1 MASRKKP
8 ININKY
14 RRPLNIN
21 IGIVIFTVMF
31 LYILI
36 CIVLFFTKGHVKRY
50 EVRSGSLSIPNVYEG
65 VILREET
72 VVSANSSGYIN
83 YFAREGEHVASGDLV
98 YSLDQTGKMAEILQN
113 DVDEIL
119 LSGNDLGE
127 LRSDFLQ
134 FSHNYRNEQ
143 FGQVYDFSYDV
154 SGTVLKLSNYNM
166 LNNLQRA
173 DVAGNS
179 VQFSYA
185 PRSGVVVYNVDGMEH
200 LEPSM
205 VTAET
210 FSEEKGEKE
219 QFVNN
224 TLVGSDEPVYKMIT
238 SEQWSIVIPVE
249 REKVARLEN
258 EGFVEVKFLKNQY
271 TSWAEVN
278 VLGADDKCD
287 YVELKFNNSMI
298 TFAKDRY
305 LEIEI
310 ILDDDEGL
318 KIPNSAIVEKEFYL
332 IPKEYATK
340 GGNSSNDGFMR
351 ETYDE
356 EGNISTEFIDASI
369 YAESD
374 TDYYVDTS
382 VLRPGDYICMPD
394 SGEKYPVSKVGTLMG
409 VYNINKGFAD
419 FKEITVL
426 YSNEEYSI
434 VKSNTRY
441 GLTEYDYIVLDA
453 ASINENDF
461 IYD

>member
-1 MASRKKP
+1 MASQKKP

-14 RRPLNIN
+14 RRPLNLN
-21 IGIVIFTVMF
+21 IGIIIFAVMF

-36 CIVLFFTKGHVKRY
+36 CVVLFFTKGHVKRY
-50 EVRSGSLSIPNVYEG
+50 EVRSGSLSISNVYEG
-65 VILREET
+65 IILRDEI

-83 YFAREGEHVASGDLV
+83 YFAREGEHVASGDLI
-98 YSLDQTGKMAEILQN
+98 YSLDQTGRMAEILQN
-113 DVDEIL
+113 DTDEIL

-127 LRSDFLQ
+127 LRSDFMQ
-134 FSHNYRNEQ
+134 FSHNYRDEQ

-173 DVAGNS
+173 DVTGSS

-185 PRSGVVVYNVDGMEH
+185 PRSGVVVYNVDGLER

-210 FSEEKGEKE
+210 FSKENGEKE

-224 TLVGSDEPVYKMIT
+224 TLVGSKDPVYKMIT
-238 SEQWSIVIPVE
+238 SEQWSVVIPVE
-249 REKVARLEN
+249 REKTARLQN
-258 EGFVEVKFLKNQY
+258 EGYVEVKFLKNRY

-278 VLGADDKCD
+278 VLSADDKYD

-305 LEIEI
+305 IDIEI
-310 ILDDDEGL
+310 ILDDDRGL

-332 IPKEYATK
+332 IPKEYVTK
-340 GGNSSNDGFMR
+340 GGNSSKDGFMR

-356 EGNISTEFIDASI
+356 EGNISTEFIDSSI
-369 YAESD
+369 YSEND

-394 SGEKYPVSKVGTLMG
+394 SAEKYPVSKVGTLMG

-453 ASINENDF
+453 DSINENDF

>member
-21 IGIVIFTVMF
+21 IGIVIFAVMF

-36 CIVLFFTKGHVKRY
+36 CVALFFTKGHVKRY
-50 EVRSGSLSIPNVYEG
+50 EVRSGSLSISNVYEG

-83 YFAREGEHVASGDLV
+83 YFAREGEHVACGDLV
-98 YSLDQTGKMAEILQN
+98 YSLDQTGKMAEILEN

-119 LSGNDLGE
+119 LSGNDLSE
-127 LRSDFLQ
+127 LRNDFMQ
-134 FSHNYRNEQ
+134 FSHNYKDGQ

-173 DVAGNS
+173 DVTGSS

-185 PRSGVVVYNVDGMEH
+185 PRSGIVVYNVDGMEH
-200 LEPSM
+200 LAPAM
-205 VTAET
+205 VNAET
-210 FSEEKGEKE
+210 FSEGKGEKE

-224 TLVGSDEPVYKMIT
+224 TLVGNTDPVYKMIT
-238 SEQWSIVIPVE
+238 SEHWSVVIPVE
-249 REKVARLEN
+249 REKVARLQN

-271 TSWAEVN
+271 TSWAKVN
-278 VLGADDKCD
+278 VLGADDKYD
-287 YVELKFNNSMI
+287 YVALEFNNSMI

-305 LEIEI
+305 IDIEI

-340 GGNSSNDGFMR
+340 GGNSSKDGFMR

-369 YAESD
+369 YSESD

-419 FKEITVL
+419 FKEITIL

>member
-1 MASRKKP
+1 MASQKKP

-14 RRPLNIN
+14 RRPLNLN
-21 IGIVIFTVMF
+21 IGIIIFAVMF

-36 CIVLFFTKGHVKRY
+36 CVVLFFTKGHVKRY
-50 EVRSGSLSIPNVYEG
+50 EVRSGSLSISNVYEG
-65 VILREET
+65 IILRDEI

-83 YFAREGEHVASGDLV
+83 YFAREGEHVASGDLI
-98 YSLDQTGKMAEILQN
+98 YSLDQTGRMAEILQN
-113 DVDEIL
+113 DTDEIL

-127 LRSDFLQ
+127 LRSDFMQ
-134 FSHNYRNEQ
+134 FSHNYRDEQ

-173 DVAGNS
+173 DVTGSS

-185 PRSGVVVYNVDGMEH
+185 PRSGVVVYNVDGLER

-210 FSEEKGEKE
+210 FSKENGEKE

-224 TLVGSDEPVYKMIT
+224 TLVGSKDSVYKMIT
-238 SEQWSIVIPVE
+238 SEQWSVVIPVE
-249 REKVARLEN
+249 REKTARLQN
-258 EGFVEVKFLKNQY
+258 EGYVEVKFLKNRY

-278 VLGADDKCD
+278 VLGADDKYD

-305 LEIEI
+305 IDIEI
-310 ILDDDEGL
+310 ILDDDRGL

-332 IPKEYATK
+332 IPKEYVTK
-340 GGNSSNDGFMR
+340 GGNSSKDGFMR

-369 YAESD
+369 YSEND

-394 SGEKYPVSKVGTLMG
+394 SAEKYPVSKVGTLMG

-453 ASINENDF
+453 DSINENDF

>member
-21 IGIVIFTVMF
+21 IGIVIFAVMF

-36 CIVLFFTKGHVKRY
+36 CVALFFTKGHVKRY
-50 EVRSGSLSIPNVYEG
+50 EVRSGSLSISNTYEG
-65 VILREET
+65 IILREET

-83 YFAREGEHVASGDLV
+83 YFAREGEHIASGDLI
-98 YSLDQTGKMAEILQN
+98 YSLDQTGKMAEILQY
-113 DVDEIL
+113 DTDEIL
-119 LSGNDLGE
+119 LSGNDLEE
-127 LRSDFLQ
+127 LRSDFMQ
-134 FSHNYRNEQ
+134 FAHNYKDEQ
-143 FGQVYDFSYDV
+143 FEQVYDFSYDV

-173 DVAGNS
+173 DVTGSS
-179 VQFSYA
+179 VQFFYA
-185 PRSGVVVYNVDGMEH
+185 PRSGVVVYNVDGLEH
-200 LEPSM
+200 LAPSM
-205 VTAET
+205 INAES
-210 FSEEKGEKE
+210 FSKEKGEKE

-224 TLVGSDEPVYKMIT
+224 TLVGSSDPVYKMIT
-238 SEQWSIVIPVE
+238 SEHWSIVIPVE
-249 REKVARLEN
+249 REKVARLQN

-278 VLGADDKCD
+278 VLSADDKYD

-305 LEIEI
+305 IDIEI
-310 ILDDDEGL
+310 ILDDDRGL

-340 GGNSSNDGFMR
+340 GGNSSKDGFMR

-369 YAESD
+369 YSESE

-394 SGEKYPVSKVGTLMG
+394 STEKYPVSKVGTLVG

-453 ASINENDF
+453 SSINENDF

>member
-8 ININKY
+8 IKINKY

-36 CIVLFFTKGHVKRY
+36 CIALFFTKGHVKRY

-173 DVAGNS
+173 DVAGSS
-179 VQFSYA
+179 VRFSYA

-298 TFAKDRY
+298 TFARDRY

>member
-278 VLGADDKCD
+278 VLGADDKYD

-298 TFAKDRY
+298 TFARDRY

>member
-36 CIVLFFTKGHVKRY
+36 CIVLFFTKGHVQRY

-83 YFAREGEHVASGDLV
+83 YFARDGEHVASGDLV

-210 FSEEKGEKE
+210 FYEEKGEKE

-453 ASINENDF
+453 ASINENDL

>member
-21 IGIVIFTVMF
+21 IGIIIFAVMF

-36 CIVLFFTKGHVKRY
+36 CVILFFTKGNVKRY
-50 EVRSGSLSIPNVYEG
+50 EVRSGSLSISNVYEG
-65 VILREET
+65 IILREET
-72 VVSANSSGYIN
+72 IVSANSSGYIN
-83 YFAREGEHVASGDLV
+83 YFAREGEHVASGDLI

-113 DVDEIL
+113 DTDEIL

-127 LRSDFLQ
+127 LRNDFMQ
-134 FSHNYRNEQ
+134 FSHNYKDEQ

-173 DVAGNS
+173 DVTGSS

-185 PRSGVVVYNVDGMEH
+185 PRSGVVVYNVDGLEH
-200 LEPSM
+200 LEPSLIN
-205 VTAET
+205 AET
-210 FSEEKGEKE
+210 FLKENGEKE

-224 TLVGSDEPVYKMIT
+224 TLVGSTDPVYKMIT
-238 SEQWSIVIPVE
+238 SEHWSIVIPVE
-249 REKVARLEN
+249 REKVARLQN

-278 VLGADDKCD
+278 VLTADDKYD

-305 LEIEI
+305 IDIEI
-310 ILDDDEGL
+310 ILDDDRGL

-340 GGNSSNDGFMR
+340 GGNSSKDGFMR

-369 YAESD
+369 YSESD

-394 SGEKYPVSKVGTLMG
+394 SAEKYPVSKVGTLMG

-453 ASINENDF
+453 DSINENDF

>member
-8 ININKY
+8 IKINKY

-31 LYILI
+31 FYILI
-36 CIVLFFTKGHVKRY
+36 CIALFFTKGHVKRY

-127 LRSDFLQ
+127 LRSDFMQ
-134 FSHNYRNEQ
+134 FAHNYRNEQ

-173 DVAGNS
+173 DVAGSS

-185 PRSGVVVYNVDGMEH
+185 PRSGIVVYNVDGMEH

-205 VTAET
+205 VSAET

-224 TLVGSDEPVYKMIT
+224 TLVGNDDPVYKMIT
-238 SEQWSIVIPVE
+238 SEHWSIVIPVE
-249 REKVARLEN
+249 REKVARLEK

-278 VLGADDKCD
+278 VLGADDKYD

-298 TFAKDRY
+298 TFARDRY
-305 LEIEI
+305 IEIEI

-369 YAESD
+369 YSESE

>member
-65 VILREET
+65 VIVREET

-83 YFAREGEHVASGDLV
+83 YFAREGEHVASGDLI

-119 LSGNDLGE
+119 LSGNDLSE
-127 LRSDFLQ
+127 LRSDFMQ
-134 FSHNYRNEQ
+134 FSHNYKDEQ

-173 DVAGNS
+173 DVAGGS

-185 PRSGVVVYNVDGMEH
+185 PRSGIVVYNVDGMEH

-205 VTAET
+205 VSAET

-224 TLVGSDEPVYKMIT
+224 TLVGNDDPVYKMIT
-238 SEQWSIVIPVE
+238 SEHWSIVIPVE

-278 VLGADDKCD
+278 VLGADDKYD

-298 TFAKDRY
+298 TFARDRY
-305 LEIEI
+305 IEIEI

-332 IPKEYATK
+332 IPKEYVTK

-369 YAESD
+369 YSESD